1 MSVQVYRIHDRRFPA
16 LSGFGASVRGG
27 RWNPRGVPVVYTS
40 PAYEGTL
47 LEILAHMEASRV
59 PRGHV
64 ASRMVLPSG
73 CDMLVLDEASR
84 PDWSNRTASRDIGR
98 DWVESQ
104 RSLALEVPSYV
115 AQPWGRNVLLN
126 PRHPDFGR
134 VRVAEVVDV
143 GWDPRLF

>member
-1 MSVQVYRIHDRRFPA
+1 M
-16 LSGFGASVRGG
+16 
-27 RWNPRGVPVVYTS
+27 
-40 PAYEGTL
+40 
-47 LEILAHMEASRV
+47 

-73 CDMLVLDEASR
+73 CAVRVLAEDVHTGW
-84 PDWSNRTASRDIGR
+84 PDRTISRDIGR
-98 DWVESQ
+98 QWVESR
-104 RSLALEVPSYV
+104 RSLALQVPSHV

-126 PRHPDFGR
+126 PRHPEFGR

>member
-1 MSVQVYRIHDRRFPA
+1 M
-16 LSGFGASVRGG
+16 
-27 RWNPRGVPVVYTS
+27 PVVYTS

-47 LEILAHMEASRV
+47 LEVLAHMEASHI
-59 PRGHV
+59 PKGHV
-64 ASRMVLPSG
+64 ASRIVLPNG
-73 CDMLVLDEASR
+73 CDVQVLDEAGY
-84 PDWSNRTASRDIGR
+84 PDWSDRTASRDIGR

-104 RSLALEVPSYV
+104 RSLALQVPSHV

-126 PRHPDFGR
+126 PRHVDFGR

>member
-64 ASRMVLPSG
+64 ASRMVLPRG
-73 CDMLVLDEASR
+73 CDVLVLDQCEH

-104 RSLALEVPSYV
+104 RALALEVPSYI

-126 PRHPDFGR
+126 PRHPDFAR

-143 GWDPRLF
+143 GWDPRLY

>member
-1 MSVQVYRIHDRRFPA
+1 
-16 LSGFGASVRGG
+16 
-27 RWNPRGVPVVYTS
+27 S

-47 LEILAHMEASRV
+47 LEVLAHMEASHI

-64 ASRMVLPSG
+64 ASRIVLPNR
-73 CDMLVLDEASR
+73 CDVKVLDEADF
-84 PDWSNRTASRDIGR
+84 PDWSDRTVSRGIGR

-104 RSLALEVPSYV
+104 RSLALEVPSHV

-126 PRHPDFGR
+126 PRHADFDR
-134 VRVAEVVDV
+134 VRVAEIADI